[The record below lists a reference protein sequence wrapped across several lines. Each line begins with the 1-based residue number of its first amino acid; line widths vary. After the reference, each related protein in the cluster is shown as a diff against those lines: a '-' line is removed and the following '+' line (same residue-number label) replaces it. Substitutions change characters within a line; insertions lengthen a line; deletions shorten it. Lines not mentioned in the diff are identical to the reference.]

1 MGNELAEKAA
11 KITLDRVHKKGH
23 VYVEIRRLGK
33 SRNPIFFCVLCQ
45 TQCFDD
51 GVLDEH
57 LNGNLHAKKLAF
69 ARITLF
75 HPTPWP
81 FNDGVFFYG
90 HPSENHSNTSENY
103 RVTEDLVIPGVV
115 QNDEIVNLCVRFVG
129 YGHIGSK
136 VHETNDGSQNISKI
150 WCAWLGD
157 GNSDEAKK
165 LLTTPECDF
174 AIVTFSY
181 THHLGRHSTSYE
193 LEADIGNHNKRRKQS
208 YSDPEDSS
216 NDRKE
221 KLTDM
226 NKALTEKLTHKR
238 VRQKLKKNQTKSER
252 LCDICCRPML
262 DGKDASVLMNRITG
276 KLACS
281 SRNSSGAFHLSHTSC
296 LLNWVLLC
304 EYEKWNGKAMN
315 TKPAARGRKPKSP
328 NKKPLHVFCPQ
339 CQGTGIHVKGNVQEK
354 AVILLSEMFL
364 HKLKAT
370 QAQKEWMKEPEALN
384 NCSVGLKFISNSSPE
399 MNVQETV
406 LPMGLLRFYRA
417 EE

>member
-11 KITLDRVHKKGH
+11 NIVLDRVHKKGH

-33 SRNPIFFCVLCQ
+33 SRHPIFFCMLCQ

-51 GVLDEH
+51 GVLDAH
-57 LNGNLHAKKLAF
+57 LNGNHHAKRLAF
-69 ARITLF
+69 AKITLF
-75 HPTPWP
+75 HPIPWP

-90 HPSENHSNTSENY
+90 NPSENYIT
-103 RVTEDLVIPGVV
+103 TEDSLVIPGVV
-115 QNDEIVNLCVRFVG
+115 QNDEIGNLSVRVVG
-129 YGHIGSK
+129 YGHIGCR
-136 VHETNDGSQNISKI
+136 VHETDDGSQNISKI
-150 WCAWLGD
+150 WCTWLGD
-157 GNSDEAKK
+157 GNSDDSKK
-165 LLTTPECDF
+165 LMTSPECDF

-181 THHLGRHSTSYE
+181 THYLGRHSTSYE
-193 LEADIGNHNKRRKQS
+193 LEVYIGNHNKRRKHS

-226 NKALTEKLTHKR
+226 NRALAEKLAHKH
-238 VRQKLKKNQTKSER
+238 VRRKLKKNQLKSER

-262 DGKDASVLMNRITG
+262 NGKDASVLMNCITG

-304 EYEKWNGKAMN
+304 EYEKWNGKAIN

-328 NKKPLHVFCPQ
+328 KKKPLHVFCPQ

-370 QAQKEWMKEPEALN
+370 QAQKEWMKEPETLDK
-384 NCSVGLKFISNSSPE
+384 CSIGLKFLSNSSPE
-399 MNVQETV
+399 INEINVQEKV